1 MKIGMSNENI
11 YNEIIEEVYS
21 NFLKNSIPHDR
32 QENKEEFVN
41 RIKTDKKFAEKWGL
55 QIFDES
61 LEEWYE
67 FAEQNYNKFNWFST
81 GSLDEMVYNSNMA
94 INWKKEM
101 EIFKSKMDEG
111 YKRRIRLVYNDD
123 LFLIYE

>member
-1 MKIGMSNENI
+1 MSNENI
-11 YNEIIEEVYS
+11 YNEIIDEVYS
-21 NFLKNSIPHDR
+21 NFLKNSVPHDR
-32 QENKEEFVN
+32 QENKEDFVN
-41 RIKTDKKFAEKWGL
+41 RIKTDREFAEKWEL

-81 GSLDEMVYNSNMA
+81 GSMDEMVYNSNMA